1 MIATNHGISPTHP
14 PGVGVIGGMDDGP
27 GDDDIIDED
36 GLFDAVFE
44 DVVEDV
50 AEEPEAH
57 VGCEEAPI
65 RLPSNPSDPTPAER
79 EKHNKTHLPHRPWC
93 SICVQARAR
102 EDKHYTA
109 VCAER
114 ESGIAEV
121 AMDYIQVEDTVP
133 AHAEREA
140 TEADK
145 TVEQTE
151 AAEKEARAPAAS
163 KACTET
169 HKKRLLVG
177 RDRWTK
183 AVFSFLVQVKGI

>member
-1 MIATNHGISPTHP
+1 MGTTAEWHAAKFWPAAVIAANYGISPTHP
-14 PGVGVIGGMDDGP
+14 PGVGTIGGMDEGP
-27 GDDDIIDED
+27 GGDDDSIDED

-44 DVVEDV
+44 DVVGDV

-65 RLPSNPSDPTPAER
+65 RLPSNPSDPTPAAR

-114 ESGIAEV
+114 DSGIAGV
-121 AMDYIQVEDTVP
+121 AMDYIQIEDAVPALVEDD
-133 AHAEREA
+133 E
-140 TEADK
+140 

-151 AAEKEARAPAAS
+151 AAEK
-163 KACTET
+163 
-169 HKKRLLVG
+169 
-177 RDRWTK
+177 
-183 AVFSFLVQVKGI
+183 

>member
-1 MIATNHGISPTHP
+1 
-14 PGVGVIGGMDDGP
+14 MDEGP
-27 GDDDIIDED
+27 GGDEDSIDED

-57 VGCEEAPI
+57 VGCELAPT

-79 EKHNKTHLPHRPWC
+79 EKHNKTHLPHMPWC

-114 ESGIAEV
+114 DSGIAEV

-140 TEADK
+140 TEVGE

-151 AAEKEARAPAAS
+151 AAEKEAPQQAKLAP
-163 KACTET
+163 
-169 HKKRLLVG
+169 G
-177 RDRWTK
+177 RTRRG
-183 AVFSFLVQVKGI
+183 S